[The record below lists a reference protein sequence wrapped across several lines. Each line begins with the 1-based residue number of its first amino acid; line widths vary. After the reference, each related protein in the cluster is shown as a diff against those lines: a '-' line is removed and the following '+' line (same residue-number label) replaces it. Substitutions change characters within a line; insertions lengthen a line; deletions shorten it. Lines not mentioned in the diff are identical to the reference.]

1 MVHQNLYE
9 SDLFSFDT
17 HATVVVVVV
26 VVYNMLLLLFIIN
39 SRLSCSLS

>member
-26 VVYNMLLLLFIIN
+26 VNNNVIVVYNKQ
-39 SRLSCSLS
+39 